1 MAADLES
8 IHSTHDQQQAELT
21 RRHSQEVEKFRAQ
34 IEELKNQIQS
44 LEESRL
50 NEVRGLRTQIEALK
64 VIRNEPLPQL
74 DTSTS
79 TTDQLQ
85 ELSENLQRIQE
96 EVIKLNV
103 DNGTLRSQLTD
114 ANEKIEC
121 LEETLQG
128 KREEVRD
135 RDQTLEQYQDT
146 IQELRTELM
155 QLQQVDPDPTDC
167 NKKGNSLFA
176 EVVDQRQQVVQ
187 VLGAQNRSFKEMK
200 RAYRQSEAEIR
211 QLKEENSL
219 MVREIGKIKSIF
231 LSANRTH
238 ATELNKRIG
247 DLKRDLERAKG
258 RTQFLEAQVKDG
270 QVAAVLE
277 FFR

>member
-21 RRHSQEVEKFRAQ
+21 RKHSQEVEKFRAQ
-34 IEELKNQIQS
+34 IEDLKNQIQT

-50 NEVRGLRTQIEALK
+50 NEVRALKTQLEALK

-79 TTDQLQ
+79 TSDQLQ

-103 DNGTLRSQLTD
+103 DNGTLRLQLTN

-121 LEETLQG
+121 LEETLQS

-146 IQELRTELM
+146 IQELRTELL
-155 QLQQVDPDPTDC
+155 QLQVDPDPTDC

-238 ATELNKRIG
+238 AAELNKRIG
-247 DLKRDLERAKG
+247 DLNRDLERAKG
-258 RTQFLEAQVKDG
+258 KTQFLEAQVKDG

>member
-21 RRHSQEVEKFRAQ
+21 RKHSQEVEKFRAQ
-34 IEELKNQIQS
+34 IEDLKNQIQT

-50 NEVRGLRTQIEALK
+50 NEIRVLKTQLEALK

-79 TTDQLQ
+79 TSDQLQ

-103 DNGTLRSQLTD
+103 DNGTLRLQLTN

-121 LEETLQG
+121 LEETLQS

-146 IQELRTELM
+146 IQELRTELL
-155 QLQQVDPDPTDC
+155 QLQVDPDPTDC

-238 ATELNKRIG
+238 AAELNKRIG
-247 DLKRDLERAKG
+247 DLNRDLERAKG
-258 RTQFLEAQVKDG
+258 KTQFLEAQVKDG